1 MSSLMKAPSLPP
13 PPKPK
18 VMLTPIK
25 DKNLETADSTKKK
38 GRRSTI
44 LTSTSGLINDN
55 DNQYNPSL
63 LG

>member
-25 DKNLETADSTKKK
+25 DKNLDSAEGMKKK

-44 LTSTSGLINDN
+44 LTSTSGLINEE